1 MQSLVN
7 SLAGARRYV
16 IERELGHGGMGAV
29 YQVLDLERNTRVAL
43 KALNT
48 VDAINIYRLK
58 NEFRQL
64 ADLSHPNLVSLHE
77 LCCENDL
84 WFFTMEL
91 VVGETFDAY
100 VTNSASP
107 SRVQD
112 RALQTTLA
120 GRARIVRDASVT
132 LSQHGIGSEF
142 PLEHIACDINR
153 LRFTLRQLVAAVA
166 TIHEAGK
173 LHRDIKPSNVLVT
186 KAGRVVVLDFG
197 LVSSTTFV
205 EAHDEA
211 SERTIGGAV
220 FGTPAYMSPEQATGE
235 PVSTASDWYSVGCML
250 YEALTGQLP
259 FEGSVLEIL
268 KRKDESEPRA
278 PSDVVRGVPADL
290 NDLCV
295 LLLRRAPEERPSTAE
310 LQRIFMTSSLPPA
323 PVQSHKS
330 PAQGAGELFIGR
342 EPHLAKLRQAFEA
355 VKEGKSATVFVHGH
369 SGMGKSALVRCFANE
384 LIKDQEA
391 VVLRGRCYER
401 ESVPYK
407 AFDDIVDALS
417 RHMMRLPTEEASE
430 LLPRNIH
437 ALAHLFP
444 VLRRVRAVAHAR
456 VPIHTTTDPH
466 EIRLQAFGAL
476 KDMLARLSDWQ
487 PLVVTID
494 DLQWGDMDS
503 ARLLAHL
510 LGPPDPPPIL
520 FIAVYRRDEAETS
533 PFLRTVLQAGPN
545 AGGIPNALELAVDPL
560 ATDEAAHLAREL
572 LRDQPAA
579 GETDIASSISFESE
593 GVPFFIGELAQ
604 HVKTRP
610 SKPAAPLGQVSLDGV
625 IAARVGDLSRAAQRL
640 LEVLSV
646 TARPLEQGVALE
658 AANIAPGDREAILT
672 LRAARLI
679 RTRGT
684 RQTDQAETYHDRVR
698 EAVTAGLSAA
708 RMREIHARVARAIEV
723 WGVGEPEQLVV
734 HYAEAGEGGR
744 AGETALQA
752 ARSAANKLAFN
763 RASELFRKAIELLHP
778 EDGSRRREL
787 YEELGDAFS
796 NSGRGSQA
804 AEAYLEAAASSSAW
818 EASTLRRKAA
828 QQLLRSGRIEEGS
841 LLLEQLL
848 AEVGVGGFASD
859 TRVLAKLLWNKS
871 VLRFSAFAV
880 PAANDPVISLEQAQQ
895 LETLAA
901 AYREVSAVD
910 MVRGSFL
917 HTQFL
922 RTAIKAAD
930 PSRVLEGMAWEAVH
944 LAHGQGVRAQVRV
957 ERFLRRS
964 EDLASQLGT
973 NQAFATVKLARA
985 ACYVGLARFREA
997 YPLARDAER
1006 LLREHCPG
1014 TYWERSI
1021 VMSLRYACVELVG
1034 SLREL
1039 ADEAH
1044 DRAREAN
1051 ERDDGF
1057 SRAYLGVHAHMA
1069 QLMLADSDGALRALA
1084 DERTHLGKSFTTFH
1098 LWVMSRTVDAYNY
1111 RGEGGRAWEHL
1122 MSEWP
1127 AFEHT
1132 LFYRA
1137 QLYFTNAQY
1146 LQGRT
1151 AIAAYLDTR
1160 SYERLRDA
1168 REACVALHKLPRP
1181 DAQMYKHLVAAGI
1194 ARCEEQNAKA
1204 VDELTAA
1211 LSIARANGYEM
1222 FALYA
1227 NYCLGPVDTAKA
1239 ARDAALEAVKTLAA
1253 QGVAEPERWIAMYV
1267 PGFAEQTR

>member
-1 MQSLVN
+1 VQSLVN
-7 SLAGARRYV
+7 SLAGAHRYV
-16 IERELGHGGMGAV
+16 VERELGHGGMGAV

-43 KALNT
+43 KALNK

-100 VTNSASP
+100 VTHGGVTPRA
-107 SRVQD
+107 QD

-132 LSQHGIGSEF
+132 LSQHGIGTEF
-142 PLEHIACDINR
+142 QLERVVCDIHR
-153 LRFTLRQLVAAVA
+153 LRSALRQLVAAVGA
-166 TIHEAGK
+166 IHEAGK

-197 LVSSTTFV
+197 LVSSSTFV
-205 EAHDEA
+205 ETHEED
-211 SERTIGGAV
+211 SEHTIGGAV

-235 PVSTASDWYSVGCML
+235 PVTTASDWYSVGCML
-250 YEALTGQLP
+250 YEALTGSLP
-259 FEGSVLEIL
+259 FEGTVLEIL
-268 KRKDESEPRA
+268 KQKDESEPIPPA
-278 PSDVVRGVPADL
+278 ELVGGVPADL
-290 NDLCV
+290 NELCCA
-295 LLLRRAPEERPSTAE
+295 LLRRKPEERPSTAE
-310 LQRIFMTSSLPPA
+310 MQHLFSASSLPSA
-323 PVQSHKS
+323 PGSHHRQLS
-330 PAQGAGELFIGR
+330 HGPGELFIGR
-342 EPHLAKLRQAFEA
+342 EPHLAALRAAFDT
-355 VKEGKSATVFVHGH
+355 VKSGKPATVFVHGH

-384 LIKDQEA
+384 LIKNQEA

-407 AFDDIVDALS
+407 AFDDIVDALG

-456 VPIHTTTDPH
+456 MPLHPTTDPH
-466 EIRLQAFGAL
+466 EIRQQAFGAL

-503 ARLLAHL
+503 ARLLSHL

-520 FIAVYRRDEAETS
+520 FIAVYRRDEAES
-533 PFLRTVLQAGPN
+533 SALLRSILHSAPSD
-545 AGGIPNALELAVDPL
+545 AAIPNVRELAVDPL
-560 ATDEAAHLAREL
+560 SADEAGHLAREL
-572 LRDQPAA
+572 LRDLPASGGDA
-579 GETDIASSISFESE
+579 ATAISFESE

-604 HVKTRP
+604 HVKAHRARP
-610 SKPAAPLGQVSLDGV
+610 NGAPVSLDGV
-625 IAARVGDLSRAAQRL
+625 IAARVAELSPAAQRL

-646 TARPLEQGVALE
+646 AARPLEQGVALE
-658 AANIAPGDREAILT
+658 AANIPVGDREALLH

-698 EAVTAGLSAA
+698 EAVTASLDPA
-708 RMREIHARVARAIEV
+708 RIREIHARVARAIEV
-723 WGVGEPEQLVV
+723 WGVGEPEQLVI
-734 HYAEAGEGGR
+734 HYTEAGEGGR

-763 RASELFRKAIELLHP
+763 RAADLFRKAIELLDP
-778 EDGSRRREL
+778 ADATRRREL
-787 YEELGDAFS
+787 YDELGDALS

-804 AEAYLEAAASSSAW
+804 AEAYLRAAAASSAW
-818 EASTLRRKAA
+818 QASTLRRKAA
-828 QQLLRSGRIEEGS
+828 QQLLRSGRIEEGTR
-841 LLLEQLL
+841 LLEQLL
-848 AEVGVGGFASD
+848 AEVGVAGFDSD
-859 TRVLAKLLWNKS
+859 ARVLTKLLWNKS
-871 VLRFSAFAV
+871 VLRFSTFAV
-880 PAANDPVISLEQAQQ
+880 APANDPMITPEQAQQ

-901 AYREVSAVD
+901 AFREVSAID
-910 MVRGSFL
+910 IVRGSFL

-922 RTAIKAAD
+922 RTAIKAGD
-930 PSRVLEGMAWEAVH
+930 PSRVLEGLAWEAVH
-944 LAHGQGVRAQVRV
+944 LAHGQGYKAQARV

-964 EDLASQLGT
+964 EDLAAQLAT
-973 NQAFATVKLARA
+973 NQALATVKLARA

-1014 TYWERSI
+1014 TYWERSV

-1034 SLREL
+1034 PLREL
-1039 ADEAH
+1039 ADEAY
-1044 DRAREAN
+1044 DRAREAS

-1057 SRAYLGVHAHMA
+1057 SRAFLGVHAHMA
-1069 QLMLADSDGALRALA
+1069 QLMRGDSDGALRALA
-1084 DERTHLGKSFTTFH
+1084 EEHTHLGKSFTTFH
-1098 LWVMSRTVDAYNY
+1098 LWVMSRTADAFNY
-1111 RGEGGRAWEHL
+1111 RGEGARAHQHL
-1122 MSEWP
+1122 RSNWK
-1127 AFEHT
+1127 AFEQT

-1146 LQGRT
+1146 LLGRT
-1151 AIAAYLDTR
+1151 AIAAH
-1160 SYERLRDA
+1160 RDSPSA
-1168 REACVALHKLPRP
+1168 ELLREARAASNALHRLQRP
-1181 DAQMYKHLVAAGI
+1181 DAQMYARLVAAGI
-1194 ARCEEQNAKA
+1194 ARCEEQNARA
-1204 VDELTAA
+1204 VDELNAA
-1211 LSIARANGYEM
+1211 LAIARANGYEN
-1222 FALYA
+1222 FALYSQ
-1227 NYCLGPVDTAKA
+1227 YCLGPVDTAPNARRTA
-1239 ARDAALEAVKTLAA
+1239 AEVAAVLRE
-1253 QGVAEPERWIAMYV
+1253 QGVSDPDRWIGIYV
-1267 PGFAEQTR
+1267 PGFDERRE